1 MGDTVEVTVG
11 EAVEEGVGVRVPL
24 RVGVEEG
31 VDVRVPLRVGVG
43 EGVCVGVREGV
54 CVTEAVG
61 VRDALGVGVGT
72 LTARTLCLS
81 RTRMFPVLSTARPMG
96 WENAALVPTPTA
108 CVLTPLPARVVASPQ
123 GVTLRTR

>member
-1 MGDTVEVTVG
+1 MGVGVLVGDTVGVTVR
-11 EAVEEGVGVRVPL
+11 EAVEEGVG
-24 RVGVEEG
+24 
-31 VDVRVPLRVGVG
+31 VRVPLRVGVG

-72 LTARTLCLS
+72 LTAKTLCLS